1 LIESGERVVRPLL
14 GKCVQSIFNGT
25 RFFVSYSACRR
36 RSDSFGS
43 FFSAEWGTRQRRGF
57 FSHFFSE
64 PKQRHYPSHPTLL
77 LTAGTAWSCT
87 RANKTQAKSV
97 YVCVATTGQ
106 LAGKIDEI
114 LSRCPLEKKSAYP
127 PLLVGFSSTL
137 SKCVCDEHWSD
148 LVLFSR
154 CMSLSMTAES
164 DGPRGKEK
172 KSI

>member
-1 LIESGERVVRPLL
+1 MEPAFLSLTLLVDVGLTALAPFFRLSGAL
-14 GKCVQSIFNGT
+14 GNAMA
-25 RFFVSYSACRR
+25 FFPT
-36 RSDSFGS
+36 FL
-43 FFSAEWGTRQRRGF
+43 
-57 FSHFFSE
+57 SE